1 MPHWRATAPSWATA
15 GPEPRAT
22 ARASRGWANRAQ
34 PAARSRE
41 RISSIVPAGNP
52 AAASAGATQPSTI
65 ASAVANASDPMRI
78 TTVLPLR
85 TTPAASAKTLGRPSK
100 TNPTTPSGARR
111 ASTRHP
117 SCSTV
122 PTGASRRSG
131 ESRQPIS
138 PATMSPRMRSVSTS
152 RVVDRPERSAA
163 STSARL
169 AVSTCPI
176 TSASP
181 RRAANPSKKDEICS
195 SLTAPSASNAVRARA
210 VASAAMAYWAA
221 GTCSRSPVSPRAI
234 KRSPAANASAN
245 SWPTVT

>member
-1 MPHWRATAPSWATA
+1 
-15 GPEPRAT
+15 
-22 ARASRGWANRAQ
+22 
-34 PAARSRE
+34 
-41 RISSIVPAGNP
+41 
-52 AAASAGATQPSTI
+52 
-65 ASAVANASDPMRI
+65 
-78 TTVLPLR
+78 
-85 TTPAASAKTLGRPSK
+85 
-100 TNPTTPSGARR
+100 
-111 ASTRHP
+111 
-117 SCSTV
+117 
-122 PTGASRRSG
+122 
-131 ESRQPIS
+131 
-138 PATMSPRMRSVSTS
+138 MSPRMRSVSTS

-234 KRSPAANASAN
+234 KRSPAANASA
-245 SWPTVT
+245 SSSADGDVAVAADDHDLAGDEAFQGEGLGHGASVG